1 MRRDHERRRYGRD
14 GPSRQAGHRPRSVVP
29 AVNTRIGACG
39 VPGTAAGA
47 SCSALRAVAVY
58 CGFREGA
65 HPAYRAAAVRLGELL
80 AARGTTL
87 VYGGGGRGMMRA
99 VADAALAADGSV
111 IGVIP
116 VSLVER
122 EEAHTGLSV
131 EGARGS
137 RLEVVADMHQR
148 KARMLELADA
158 CVVLPG
164 GFGTLDETF
173 EVLTWAQLG
182 LHAKP
187 CGMVDVDGYFRSL
200 LAFVDDAV
208 RGGFVSDADRALL
221 RVGPTPAAVLDD
233 LARVVAALPAAEQ
246 GPGQQ

>member
-1 MRRDHERRRYGRD
+1 M
-14 GPSRQAGHRPRSVVP
+14 SA
-29 AVNTRIGACG
+29 
-39 VPGTAAGA
+39 PGSSPDARTA
-47 SCSALRAVAVY
+47 SALRAVAVY

-65 HPAYRAAAVRLGELL
+65 RPAYRAAAVILGEQL
-80 AARGTTL
+80 AVRGITL
-87 VYGGGGRGMMRA
+87 IYGGGGRGMMRA
-99 VADAALAADGSV
+99 VADAALAAGGSV
-111 IGVIP
+111 VGVIP

-122 EEAHTGLSV
+122 EEAHSGLSV
-131 EGARGS
+131 GGGQGS
-137 RLEVVADMHQR
+137 RLEVVVNMHQR

-200 LAFVDDAV
+200 LGFIDDAV
-208 RGGFVSDADRALL
+208 AGGFVSRADRALL
-221 RVGPTPAAVLDD
+221 RVGPTPEAVLDD
-233 LARVVAALPAAEQ
+233 LARAVRERSADTDQ
-246 GPGQQ
+246 G